1 MISPQHTIHQH
12 TKHTDTTEEKYLEK
26 VMSNLAW
33 EDRFRQCFVSTETF
47 FIFLK
52 PGPEAELNPS
62 SLTSLAPLPDLP
74 TFCIL
79 KMFEILINIQQ
90 LIISFEFL

>member
-1 MISPQHTIHQH
+1 MIISPQHTIHQH

-62 SLTSLAPLPDLP
+62 SLT
-74 TFCIL
+74 
-79 KMFEILINIQQ
+79 N
-90 LIISFEFL
+90 